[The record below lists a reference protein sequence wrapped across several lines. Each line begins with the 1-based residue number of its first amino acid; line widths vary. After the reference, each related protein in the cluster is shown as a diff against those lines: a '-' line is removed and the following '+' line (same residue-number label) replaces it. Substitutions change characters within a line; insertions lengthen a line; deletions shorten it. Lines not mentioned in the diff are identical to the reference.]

1 MTEAL
6 PPVLPR
12 LKHLAELFAW
22 FNAGRHLNRVS
33 DPARWH
39 ELELEQGQY
48 QGLFAQLG
56 YQLRLDER
64 GFAWFHF
71 DEASS
76 TVSRTS
82 RQFALLFMLIFEA
95 RADQGAPLGGFSG
108 WRLDREW
115 LAALYEANR
124 ELLRAEGLEDDS
136 VLALLER
143 SVYYGFTEQDGGAW
157 RLLPAVWRYLEQ
169 FEALA
174 AQLDPRASPDS
185 RVSLESSV
193 TEPGDNEEPA

>member
-33 DPARWH
+33 DPVLWR
-39 ELELEQGQY
+39 ELEQEQVQY
-48 QGLFAQLG
+48 QALFSQLG

-64 GFAWFHF
+64 GFAWFHV

-76 TVSRTS
+76 TINRTS

-95 RADQGAPLGGFSG
+95 RADQGAPLGGFSA

-115 LAALYEANR
+115 LAALYEGNR
-124 ELLRAEGLEDDS
+124 ELLRAEGLAENE
-136 VLALLER
+136 VQALLER
-143 SVYYGFTEQDGGAW
+143 SVYYGFSEQDNGAW

-174 AQLDPRASPDS
+174 AQLDPR
-185 RVSLESSV
+185 VSLDGGV
-193 TEPGDNEEPA
+193 TAPGDSEEPA

>member
-6 PPVLPR
+6 SPALPR

-33 DPARWH
+33 DPALWR
-39 ELELEQGQY
+39 ELEQERDLY
-48 QGLFAQLG
+48 QALFSQLG

-76 TVSRTS
+76 TINRTS

-95 RADQGAPLGGFSG
+95 RADQGAPLGGFSS

-115 LAALYEANR
+115 LAALHEGNR
-124 ELLRAEGLEDDS
+124 ELLRAEGLGEDD
-136 VLALLER
+136 VQALLER
-143 SVYYGFTEQDGGAW
+143 SVYYGFTEQDNAAW

-174 AQLDPRASPDS
+174 AQLDPRVSLDGGSPD
-185 RVSLESSV
+185 LDE
-193 TEPGDNEEPA
+193 NEEPA